1 MAESAVMKE
10 ISEQRRFVGTWTL
23 VELGGEGPMVERLG
37 IDAVGIL
44 MYDAAGHMAVQ
55 IMKKGH
61 ASAGQL
67 KSDHDFKSAFQDY
80 VCYFGEYSINPAEH
94 YIIHHVIGSLH
105 PGDIGRELI
114 RHYEFLDDLLILT
127 AEGVIA
133 DEPIDARLV
142 WKMQA

>member
-10 ISEQRRFVGTWTL
+10 ISEQDRFVGTWTL
-23 VELGGEGPMVERLG
+23 IELGGEGPMVERLG

-44 MYDAAGHMAVQ
+44 MYDAAGNMAVQ

-67 KSDHDFKSAFQDY
+67 KSDQDFKSAFQDY
-80 VCYFGEYSINPAEH
+80 VCYFGEYSIDATQH
-94 YIIHHVIGSLH
+94 YITHHVVGSLH
-105 PGDIGRELI
+105 PRDIGRELK
-114 RHYEFLDDLLILT
+114 RRYEFSGDRLILT
-127 AEGVIA
+127 AEGIIA

-142 WKMQA
+142 WKMKA